1 MKRILSISEFE
12 SSMWKEW
19 LLEALGSN
27 LISAFLH
34 GDCLMPGFNPFKEN
48 WEMSFILK
56 DNSPESLEPLQG
68 LLKSAAKTGVSFGFF
83 FTKESI
89 EQSKDAF
96 PLEFLHIA
104 NRHACILGEDPLP
117 NFTIDLQALRL
128 QCERELRGQLIQ
140 LRRHFVYMKQGKTL
154 LDFFLDAERQVL
166 PLFYGV
172 YFLNH
177 KSYPESHEVVYEE
190 YPFLK
195 IQPPTRDE
203 KEVTKRAHDYI
214 FALTKTVNTIDSM
227 EIQ

>member
-195 IQPPTRDE
+195 IQPPLE
-203 KEVTKRAHDYI
+203 MKKKSQSVLHDYI
-214 FALTKTVNTIDSM
+214 FALTKLLT
-227 EIQ
+227 